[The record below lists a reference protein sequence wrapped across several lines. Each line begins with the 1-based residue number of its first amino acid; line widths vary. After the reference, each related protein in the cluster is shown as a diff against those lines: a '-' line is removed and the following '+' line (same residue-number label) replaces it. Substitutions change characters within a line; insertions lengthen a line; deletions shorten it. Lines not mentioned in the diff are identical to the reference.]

1 MVLNKAGVCQSCGEI
16 GRVKGAH
23 LEKQRFVAE
32 ALFKAF
38 HIESYDRQLDGG
50 ICSRRRPDFVIDGV
64 YRRIV
69 VEVDEHQHNRGRN
82 YEPTC
87 EVTRMWEIAQAL
99 GSPTIFIRFNPDAY
113 KDGLGRRSNPALSER
128 VEALISWIRTLR
140 ERDPPIGVFLSTLY
154 LYYDGHTRPEEAT
167 EEPQEDPFTAFARID
182 KHIALPPFELT
193 DSDIDGILD
202 ELIL

>member
-32 ALFKAF
+32 ALFKIF
-38 HIESYDRQLDGG
+38 NIESYDRQLDGG

-64 YRRIV
+64 YRKIV
-69 VEVDEHQHNRGRN
+69 VEVDEHQHSRGRS

-113 KDGLGRRSNPALSER
+113 KDSLGRRSNPALSER

-140 ERDPPIGVFLSTLY
+140 ERDPPIGAFLSTLY
-154 LYYDGHTRPEEAT
+154 LYYDGHTRPDEAT
-167 EEPQEDPFTAFARID
+167 EEPQEDPFTAFARTDNIN
-182 KHIALPPFELT
+182 ALPPLALT
-193 DSDIDGILD
+193 DLEIDGILND
-202 ELIL
+202 LL